1 MNELI
6 IKSYVKIKSYEEL
19 VELTEWVGLYRG
31 YADNIYVEKKLLRNV
46 ADKEL
51 IVKYNRSNCIDVV
64 DPNDEYCET
73 ITIPKIFVES
83 YITRGDMMEE

>member
-1 MNELI
+1 MSELI

-46 ADKEL
+46 AGKEL
-51 IVKYNRSNCIDVV
+51 IVKHNRSNCLEVF
-64 DPNDEYCET
+64 DPNDEYCEV
-73 ITIPKIFVES
+73 ITIPKSFVES
-83 YITRGDMMEE
+83 YITRGEV

>member
-1 MNELI
+1 MNELT

-46 ADKEL
+46 ANKEL
-51 IVKYNRSNCIDVV
+51 IVKHNRSNCFEVF
-64 DPNDEYCET
+64 DPDDKYCEVV
-73 ITIPKIFVES
+73 TIPKSFVKS
-83 YITRGDMMEE
+83 YITRGEV